1 MKYLWL
7 LLVSGLFLALQ
18 LAVAPSVD
26 MLLIGL
32 IVVAF
37 FYDEWTSIAYVLI
50 SGIFRGIFYPLFGF
64 HLVLYGI
71 EALLAII
78 LINTIITHR
87 SFLGFTGIAWSILLM
102 HLLLTSVFLFIIG
115 YILPPYMFFSPSLGD
130 FLESVISI
138 CIVYALSSVGYFIV
152 SRMQYTRRYGMIIDR
167 V

>member
-7 LLVSGLFLALQ
+7 LLISGLLLALQ
-18 LAVAPSVD
+18 LTLAPSVD

-37 FYDEWTSIAYVLI
+37 FFDERTCVAYVLM
-50 SGIFRGIFYPLFGF
+50 SGVLRGIFYPIFGF

-87 SFLGFTGIAWSILLM
+87 SFLGFTGIAWSILLT
-102 HLLLTSVFLFIIG
+102 HFLLTPIFLFIIS
-115 YILPPYMFFSPSLGD
+115 YFFPPYAFLSASLVD
-130 FLESVISI
+130 SLESVISV
-138 CIVYALSSVGYFIV
+138 CIVYVLSSAGYLIV
-152 SRMQYTRRYGMIIDR
+152 SRMQYTRRYGMIIER